1 MNGSLEVTV
10 IAFSFKGYS
19 REFKKY
25 VPKDSENSVFFC
37 LAKYIKETV
46 EKDPDFGEVK
56 SITIS
61 PCFDNIAEIKMEYV

>member
-1 MNGSLEVTV
+1 MNGRMEVTV

-25 VPKDSENSVFFC
+25 VPKDSENSVFFR

-46 EKDPDFGEVK
+46 EKDPDFGELK

-61 PCFDNIAEIKMEYV
+61 PCFDNIAEIKMEFV

>member
-1 MNGSLEVTV
+1 MKGSLEVTV
-10 IAFSFKGYS
+10 IAFSFNGYS

-25 VPKDSENSVFFC
+25 VPKDSENSVFFR

-46 EKDPDFGEVK
+46 EKDPDFGELK

-61 PCFDNIAEIKMEYV
+61 PCFDNIAEIKMEFV

>member
-1 MNGSLEVTV
+1 MNERLNVTA

-25 VPKDSENSVFFC
+25 VPKDSENSIFFN

-46 EKDPDFGEVK
+46 EKDPDFGELK

-61 PCFDNIAEIKMEYV
+61 PCFGNIAEIKMEFV

>member
-25 VPKDSENSVFFC
+25 VHKDSESSVFFR

-46 EKDPDFGEVK
+46 EKDPDFGELK

>member
-1 MNGSLEVTV
+1 MKGSLEVTV

-25 VPKDSENSVFFC
+25 VPKDSENSIFFR

-46 EKDPDFGEVK
+46 EKDPDFGELK

-61 PCFDNIAEIKMEYV
+61 PCFDDIAEIKMEFV

>member
-25 VPKDSENSVFFC
+25 VPKDSENSVFFR
-37 LAKYIKETV
+37 LAKYIIETV
-46 EKDPDFGEVK
+46 EKDTDFGELK
-56 SITIS
+56 SITIC